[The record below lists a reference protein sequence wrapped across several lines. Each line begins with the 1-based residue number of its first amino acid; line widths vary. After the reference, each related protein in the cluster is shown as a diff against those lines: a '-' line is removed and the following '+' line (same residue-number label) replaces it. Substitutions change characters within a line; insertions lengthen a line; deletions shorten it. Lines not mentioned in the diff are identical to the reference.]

1 MQKMSSETKQQIVAT
16 LQTKGAIQ
24 PCPRCGNKE
33 FTLLDGY
40 FNQGIQQELGGM
52 VIGGPSVPSAVVV
65 CNKCGYMSQ
74 HALGV
79 LGLLPKEGVQ
89 HESK

>member
-1 MQKMSSETKQQIVAT
+1 MQMTPENKQEIINT
-16 LQTKGAIQ
+16 LQSKGAIM
-24 PCPRCGNKE
+24 PCPRCANNN

-40 FNQGIQQELGGM
+40 FNQPIQQELSGM
-52 VIGGPSVPSAVVV
+52 IIGGPAVPSAVIV

-79 LGLLPKEGVQ
+79 LGLLPKTE
-89 HESK
+89 EKK